1 MITIWG
7 TLFQHNHFVIGP
19 EAAANRESIEHIF
32 WECPK
37 ISAIIPWIES
47 VCKSLVSNNFE
58 LKVTFFLMGFP
69 PVKLPQIVFNRLWY
83 FLCISKFIIW
93 KCRCI
98 HIFQSR
104 LHSSD
109 EIKSLIIKE
118 VKQRIRADQKRLTVT
133 KFSKVW
139 IKKRSFVSIFEDKLS
154 FKLS

>member
-1 MITIWG
+1 
-7 TLFQHNHFVIGP
+7 
-19 EAAANRESIEHIF
+19 
-32 WECPK
+32 
-37 ISAIIPWIES
+37 
-47 VCKSLVSNNFE
+47 
-58 LKVTFFLMGFP
+58 MGFP
-69 PVKLPQIVFNRLWY
+69 RVKLPKIVFNRLWY